1 MRACIQ
7 RVARAAVDIGGR
19 QHATISRGLVVLL
32 GVGPADQSADSD
44 WLAGKIARLR
54 IFPDE
59 RGLMRHSVI
68 DLGLEVLVIS
78 QFTLYA
84 DTHGGN
90 RPSFTGA
97 AKPELAIPLYEGFCA
112 ALTTQLQ
119 RPIAT
124 GVFAADMQVELVN
137 DGPVTIWI
145 DSAERGKPAS

>member
-7 RVARAAVDIGGR
+7 RVTRAAVEIGGLR
-19 QHATISRGLVVLL
+19 HAAIGRGLVVLL
-32 GVGPADQSADSD
+32 GVGPDDRPEDEA

-54 IFPDE
+54 IYPDE
-59 RGLMRHSVI
+59 RGLMRHSVV
-68 DLGLEVLVIS
+68 DQAGEVLVIS

-84 DTHGGN
+84 DTRGGN

-97 AKPELAIPLYEGFCA
+97 AKPDVAIPRYEGFCA
-112 ALTTQLQ
+112 ALSACLG
-119 RPIAT
+119 RPVAT

-145 DSAERGKPAS
+145 DSAER